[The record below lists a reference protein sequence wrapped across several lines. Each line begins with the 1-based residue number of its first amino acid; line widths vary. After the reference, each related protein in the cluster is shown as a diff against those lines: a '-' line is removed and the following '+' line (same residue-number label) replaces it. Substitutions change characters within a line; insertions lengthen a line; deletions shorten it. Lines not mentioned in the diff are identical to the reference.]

1 MMSELRT
8 RCCVVLDTS
17 TSGDSPVTVIVSSSE
32 PTRSS
37 PSTVTAA
44 DPLSGDAFA
53 LDRIESS
60 EGEGDGVGSGA
71 EVDDLKTAAGVGDRL
86 AGFFNQHGTG
96 GFHSHPGQHGARSV
110 FDNARNGRLRKS

>member
-37 PSTVTAA
+37 LSTVTAA
-44 DPLSGDAFA
+44 DPLTATPSRLTVLNPA
-53 LDRIESS
+53 S
-60 EGEGDGVGSGA
+60 EKVT
-71 EVDDLKTAAGVGDRL
+71 V
-86 AGFFNQHGTG
+86 
-96 GFHSHPGQHGARSV
+96 
-110 FDNARNGRLRKS
+110 